1 MKIKKERLEKH
12 EKVLEE
18 VRKNLSK
25 DEIRANDLA
34 QLKGASAWLN
44 SLPLKDEGYE
54 LNKREFFD
62 AVQLRYR
69 WGLKRLP
76 LNCACK
82 KSKFDADHALQCTT
96 GGFIH
101 KRHDRVRD
109 AFAKLLN
116 DVAYDVRVEPPL
128 QPLTGES
135 LNRSANRQDEARL
148 DIAARGFWQDDAM
161 AFFDVRV
168 FNPFAKTYIKTKLDA
183 AFKQQNEKE
192 KKTSY
197 NQRVMDIE
205 HGSFTP
211 IVLSAYGG
219 FGRETERFVS
229 NLIHKIAEKKDMP
242 VSVTAN
248 YIRTKISFILVK
260 PQVLCMRGSRKVWRA
275 LGELGTK

>member
-1 MKIKKERLEKH
+1 MAEL
-12 EKVLEE
+12 VAL
-18 VRKNLSK
+18 L
-25 DEIRANDLA
+25 
-34 QLKGASAWLN
+34 
-44 SLPLKDEGYE
+44 DEGYN

-69 WGLKRLP
+69 WDLKRLP
-76 LNCACK
+76 LNCACR
-82 KSKFDADHALQCTT
+82 KSKFDADHSLQCTT

-101 KRHDRVRD
+101 KRHDKVRD

-135 LNRSANRQDEARL
+135 LHRSANKQDEARL

-168 FNPFAKTYIKTKLDA
+168 FNPFAKTYINAKNDKLDA
-183 AFKQQNEKE
+183 AFNQNEKE
-192 KKTSY
+192 KKNSY
-197 NQRVMDIE
+197 NQRVIEVE

-242 VSVTAN
+242 VSVVAN

-260 PQVLCMRGSRKVWRA
+260 SQVLCMRGSRKVWHQHLDTQEAEVVQSTGVIR
-275 LGELGTK
+275 E

>member
-1 MKIKKERLEKH
+1 M
-12 EKVLEE
+12 
-18 VRKNLSK
+18 
-25 DEIRANDLA
+25 
-34 QLKGASAWLN
+34 
-44 SLPLKDEGYE
+44 
-54 LNKREFFD
+54 
-62 AVQLRYR
+62 
-69 WGLKRLP
+69 KRLP
-76 LNCACK
+76 LNCACR

-101 KRHDRVRD
+101 KRHDKVRD

-135 LNRSANRQDEARL
+135 LHRSANKQDEARL

-168 FNPFAKTYIKTKLDA
+168 FSPFAKTYINAKNDKLDA
-183 AFKQQNEKE
+183 AFNQNEKE
-192 KKTSY
+192 KKNSY
-197 NQRVMDIE
+197 NQRVIEVE

-242 VSVTAN
+242 VSVVAN

-260 PQVLCMRGSRKVWRA
+260 SQVLCMRGSRKVWHQHLDTQEA
-275 LGELGTK
+275 EVVQSTGVIME